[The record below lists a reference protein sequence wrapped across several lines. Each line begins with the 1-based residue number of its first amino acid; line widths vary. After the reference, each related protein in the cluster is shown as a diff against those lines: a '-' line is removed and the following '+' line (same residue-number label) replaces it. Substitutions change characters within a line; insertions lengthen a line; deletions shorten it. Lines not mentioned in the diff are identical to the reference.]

1 MAIVSYKIFVEVLVS
16 KAQSQAFQRRG
27 SSEISDNSSS
37 AEELVFIYGRGR
49 LHNQKHRHSESE
61 QSVVSIIRCSSTSDF
76 ITLDEHF
83 IISVR

>member
-1 MAIVSYKIFVEVLVS
+1 MAIVSYKIFVEVLVGKVPS
-16 KAQSQAFQRRG
+16 QSVQRRG

-37 AEELVFIYGRGR
+37 AEELVFIYVRGR

-61 QSVVSIIRCSSTSDF
+61 QSAVSIIHCSSTSDF
-76 ITLDEHF
+76 ITWDEYF